1 MVRGVRGEG
10 RNNPPMPR
18 PSPLHRSQVLASPWE
33 GVYCTHIESSRHYGK
48 HSHAVYGLGLLD
60 HGAQSSASG
69 RGPVD
74 AYAGDLIATNP
85 GEVHDGHPLGGSPR
99 RWRMVY
105 LEPAVLHG
113 LCRGGDAD
121 MGAAPADIALARPVI
136 QDAALARALNTLW
149 ARIGH
154 WHGLQP
160 PAQAGGPHV
169 ASPQARQRF
178 AAEQLACDEALV
190 HTAALLLRRHAS
202 TPLAPESTAD
212 ATPALRQVRDWLA
225 DAPLRPPS
233 LAQMAALTGL
243 SRYQLLRRFA
253 QAYGLPP
260 HAWLLQQRA
269 ERSRRLIAQGATL
282 ADAAADSGFADQSHM
297 TRLFARQFGFTP
309 GAWQAAAA
317 ARRRSLQ

>member
-1 MVRGVRGEG
+1 
-10 RNNPPMPR
+10 MPR

-85 GEVHDGHPLGGSPR
+85 GEVHDGHPLGDSPR

-105 LEPAVLHG
+105 LEPAVLHD
-113 LCRGGDAD
+113 LCPGGNA
-121 MGAAPADIALARPVI
+121 GAASADIALDRPVI
-136 QDAALARALNTLW
+136 QDAALALALNTLW

-154 WHGLQP
+154 WFGLQP
-160 PAQAGGPHV
+160 PAQTPGLPA
-169 ASPQARQRF
+169 ARLPSRHGF
-178 AAEQLACDEALV
+178 AAEQLACDEALA

-202 TPLAPESTAD
+202 TPRAPESTAD

-225 DAPLRPPS
+225 DAPLQPPS

-317 ARRRSLQ
+317 ARHRSLQ

>member
-1 MVRGVRGEG
+1 MRGADGTR
-10 RNNPPMPR
+10 RNNRPMPR
-18 PSPLHRSQVLASPWE
+18 TPPLHRSQVLASPWE

-69 RGPVD
+69 RGLVD

-85 GEVHDGHPLGGSPR
+85 GEIHDGHPLGGAPR

-105 LEPAVLHG
+105 LEPALLHG
-113 LCRGGDAD
+113 LGEGDVG
-121 MGAAPADIALARPVI
+121 MAAPADIALARPVI

-154 WHGLQP
+154 WQALQP
-160 PAQAGGPHV
+160 RARGAAV
-169 ASPQARQRF
+169 PQQPGTGF
-178 AAEQLACDEALV
+178 AAEQLACEEALA
-190 HTAALLLRRHAS
+190 HAAALLLRRHAS
-202 TPLAPESTAD
+202 APLAPESTAD
-212 ATPALRQVRDWLA
+212 AAAALRQVRDWLA
-225 DAPLRPPS
+225 DAPLQPPS
-233 LAQMAALTGL
+233 LAQMAAFAGL

-260 HAWLLQQRA
+260 HAWLLQQRT

-282 ADAAADSGFADQSHM
+282 ADAAAASGFADQSHM

-309 GAWQAAAA
+309 GAWQAAAQ
-317 ARRRSLQ
+317 RRCLQ